1 MAGAAMFSL
10 VLSEGC
16 GMATVTSSR
25 GNTEVVTARRTESHD
40 VPGIISLFSPVT
52 EDLFGRIDVTYLL

>member
-1 MAGAAMFSL
+1 MFSL
-10 VLSEGC
+10 VLSAAC

-25 GNTEVVTARRTESHD
+25 GNTDVVTARRTKSHD
-40 VPGIISLFSPVT
+40 VSGIISLFSPVT